1 MNKTCSILNIILIV
15 AVLIGDVCYTI
26 LGGLWIKGLTSL
38 GFVLIGIVNLIYIFK
53 LDGAN
58 RKFCIIMLIG
68 LIFAMLGDIVL
79 NLFFIG
85 GAILF
90 AIGHVF
96 YFIAYCALQSFKL
109 KDLIFGAV
117 IFVPSALI
125 ILLVPIFDFG
135 GILMQ
140 IVCIVYA
147 LIISFMV
154 GKSISNI
161 IVKKS
166 LINILLVIGSVLF
179 FVSDFMLLL
188 NVFGNVG
195 EFADILCLAT
205 YYPAQCFLAYSLKCA

>member
-96 YFIAYCALQSFKL
+96 YFIAYCVLQSFKL